1 MTGEEDENE
10 TGQFDQNRTNII
22 SGDTTGAVMQIGHI
36 AGDVVINARESTEN
50 DQS

>member
-10 TGQFDQNRTNII
+10 IVQFDQNRTNII
-22 SGDTTGAVMQIGHI
+22 DGNVSGVVMQFGHI
-36 AGDVVINARESTEN
+36 AGDVVLNARESTEN